1 MGRPESASEYSESED
16 ESKFSSAVNKFKL
29 NEYGR
34 KLQMTQPLFSEAEAS
49 QILKS
54 MLTGL
59 VQVHQQNLLHRD
71 IKPEN
76 VVLGGKS

>member
-1 MGRPESASEYSESED
+1 
-16 ESKFSSAVNKFKL
+16 
-29 NEYGR
+29 
-34 KLQMTQPLFSEAEAS
+34 MTQPLFSEAEAS